1 MEAKQQD
8 LQKGLLP
15 RHVQFMAL
23 AGMIGTGIFKGSSE
37 TLNMAGPSVVIAYL
51 IGGLLLF
58 IVMAAL
64 AEMASVYPNVNV
76 QGLVYKAFGY
86 RPSFI
91 VGWLYWINWILVIT
105 VELIA
110 AASFLQY
117 WFPDV
122 PLWVLSLICTAI
134 IVSINLF
141 PVKHFGEMEFW
152 FAGIKILALS
162 LFIILGALI
171 LFGAVPSSVGNPLT
185 NLTGNGGFFPNGFS
199 GMFAAFLVVIFSYG
213 GAELIGVAVSETKD
227 AKRVLPKVVKGT
239 VFRVILFYALPILI
253 ICGIMPWDQVTSES
267 SPFVQVF
274 DMAGIPGAA
283 DVMNFVLITAVL
295 SAANSGI
302 YATSRTL
309 FSLAK
314 NGEAPKQ
321 FMKISKHG
329 IPLNG
334 IMVGMLFILAG
345 VFLSFV
351 TPDNVIGYL
360 MAIPGF
366 TIMIVWICLCGA
378 QLKLRKQYKDTA
390 SFQVKWH
397 PYTTIFAMVA
407 LSSIFISFIFNADNI
422 IGTIVCL
429 ITLTI
434 ITISSFIFQTN
445 KGKTAENI
453 HSNEQKRQIS

>member
-1 MEAKQQD
+1 MEPKQQD

-37 TLNMAGPSVVIAYL
+37 TLNMAGPSVIIAYL

-64 AEMASVYPNVNV
+64 AEMASAYPNVNV

-91 VGWLYWINWILVIT
+91 IGWLYWVNWILVIT

-110 AASFLQY
+110 GASFLQY

-122 PLWVLSLICTAI
+122 PLWALSLVCTAV
-134 IVSINLF
+134 IVGINLF

-152 FAGIKILALS
+152 FAGIKILALTA
-162 LFIILGALI
+162 FIILGALI
-171 LFGAVPSSVGNPLT
+171 LFGAVPSSVNSPIT
-185 NLTGNGGFFPNGFS
+185 NLTGHGGIFPNGFS
-199 GMFAAFLVVIFSYG
+199 GMFAASLVVIFSYG

-239 VFRVILFYALPILI
+239 VLRVILFYALPILI
-253 ICGIMPWDQVTSES
+253 ICGIMPWNQVTSES

-283 DVMNFVLITAVL
+283 NVMNFVLVTAVL

-309 FSLAK
+309 YSLAK

-321 FMKISKHG
+321 FTKISKNG

-334 IMVGMLFILAG
+334 IMLGMLFILAG

-351 TPDNVIGYL
+351 TPENVIGYL
-360 MAIPGF
+360 MTIPGF
-366 TIMIVWICLCGA
+366 TIMIVWICICAA

-390 SFQVKWH
+390 SFRVKWH
-397 PYTTIFAMVA
+397 PYTTLIAIVA
-407 LSSIFISFIFNADNI
+407 LSGIFISFIFNADNI

-429 ITLTI
+429 VTLAV
-434 ITISSFIFQTN
+434 ITISSFIFQKN
-445 KGKTAENI
+445 KGNTDGNAKQQT
-453 HSNEQKRQIS
+453 RQIS